1 MRGLAYPPRDDVEA
15 TALAPLLY
23 IGQMSLGNTSSELS
37 SGGAQYPREVGHAR
51 RDCREELHQIR
62 GGVRDQQDARLREDI
77 YIYIYIYMYIYTYIY
92 IYLCMYICIC
102 I

>member
-51 RDCREELHQIR
+51 RDCREQLHEVR
-62 GGVRDQQDARLREDI
+62 GRVRDQQDVRLRDDI
-77 YIYIYIYMYIYTYIY
+77 ILHDTFFKNQIAS
-92 IYLCMYICIC
+92 CN
-102 I
+102 